1 MSQTRVDWIR
11 GITVRQPWATCL
23 ITGDKTIENRPS
35 PGWPLG
41 LYLLHAGLA
50 VERAALRLPLVATTI
65 RGRHL
70 ERGAVIGVAR
80 LTDVHPGDGRCTPWA
95 EPGSPFHLVFTD
107 VQELPLPIP
116 IPAGALGPWKPS
128 EDLVDQVRLQLPDL
142 HAPEG
147 TP

>member
-1 MSQTRVDWIR
+1 MNQTRVNWIR

-23 ITGDKTIENRPS
+23 LTGAKTIENRAS
-35 PGWPLG
+35 PGWPRG

-50 VERAALRLPLVATTI
+50 VVERAALHLPLVATTI

-80 LTDVHPGDGRCTPWA
+80 LATVHPDDGRCTPWA
-95 EPGSPFHLVFTD
+95 EPGRFHLVFTD
-107 VQELPLPIP
+107 VQALALPIP

-142 HAPEG
+142 HAPEE
-147 TP
+147 T